1 MELNSMLRNMGLIDA
16 FSTTL
21 NQVEVEQAPSEC
33 DYSCRGGCSS
43 SCHDGCSGGCSGSNK
58 A

>member
-33 DYSCRGGCSS
+33 DYSC
-43 SCHDGCSGGCSGSNK
+43 HDGCSGGCSGSNK